1 MSIEVKVGQ
10 VWQDKDKRRNTRIEI
25 IDVIENEAH
34 DVLAVG
40 LVVGTEEDREYK
52 VDRLV
57 KRWALVQDKTL
68 KERLHEDLFTAED
81 EPTLDELRERLAEDA
96 PKPIYTTREAWL
108 QDGIKKLGREL
119 FAKHDIELPEVRVSV
134 GWPGGRGPKKNV
146 IGQCF
151 ATKSA
156 GDKVAQIFIS
166 PVIENANDVLICLA
180 HELIHAVDDCQSG
193 HKKNFV
199 RIAKLIGFVPKWTVA
214 TVDTATLPLIGAVDL
229 VARELGKYPHSAL
242 QKTERP
248 QVQKTYMVKIVPSSE
263 CDECDPG
270 YKLRMTQKWLEEAGA
285 PLCPHGVEMVE
296 G

>member
-25 IDVIENEAH
+25 IQVDPLG
-34 DVLAVG
+34 DLCTG
-40 LVVGTEEDREYK
+40 LVVGTEEEREYK

-57 KRWALVQDKTL
+57 KRWTLVKDKNPS
-68 KERLHEDLFTAED
+68 DD
-81 EPTLDELRERLAEDA
+81 EPDEPSTLDPEFDHAPAE
-96 PKPIYTTREAWL
+96 IYTTREAWL
-108 QDGIKKLGREL
+108 QDGVKKLGREL

-166 PVIENANDVLICLA
+166 PVIENADDVLICLA
-180 HELIHAVDDCQSG
+180 HELVHAVDDCKSG
-193 HKKNFV
+193 HKKDFV
-199 RIAKLIGFVPKWTVA
+199 RVAKLIGFVPKWTVA
-214 TVDTATLPLIGAVDL
+214 TADTATDSLIEAVNL
-229 VARELGKYPHSAL
+229 VAGELGKYPHSAL
-242 QKTERP
+242 MKTERP
-248 QVQKTYMVKIVPSSE
+248 QVQKTYMVKIVPSPE
-263 CDECDPG
+263 CEDCDPG

-296 G
+296 E